1 MSFEQAT
8 QDQMHQYVVR
18 FVDTVQ
24 AGLDFLEL
32 SLGDYHAKCAYDQEE
47 QEACVIFKYNKTR
60 ITKKT
65 QLGDF
70 YKVGPKGLT
79 SLADGAMTL
88 PFDDEN
94 QKPEKLAAMMVACL
108 ASKKRIHVPV
118 CQSCIEEQGQ

>member
-8 QDQMHQYVVR
+8 QDQMHPYVVR

-65 QLGDF
+65 QLADF

-79 SLADGAMTL
+79 SLEYGAMTL